1 MTSNEGL
8 TITNNN
14 DESITL
20 SYIDEGYNI
29 YRYVIKNDAFVI
41 NFLNGNTSK
50 MYDMLNKN
58 DDYTVSINVGSVDIE
73 YFKPVCLKYRL
84 LMVNESSNDEKIN
97 MILKQLSLM
106 NETNF
111 LNKISLVDDKLTKL
125 STRIDELE
133 DQLGNGIILPGYN
146 GGIIDV
152 NEEILM
158 LNFYT
163 RSLFESTTDELK
175 LSDTNDVDYRFSGG
189 GRTVI
194 ASHCKNFKFNNFTG
208 TSLKPLRYLQNLKIL
223 MYRNNS
229 VTYSYLNSEA
239 SIPTMKHEELLN
251 ISYLKKLECIR
262 LVYFTELTDLD
273 FLKKCENLK
282 YVHLLNM
289 HKLSNIDGLR
299 SLPMLQNIRI
309 SSCHKIKED
318 FVGNVKIE
326 KV

>member
-133 DQLGNGIILPGYN
+133 DQLGNGIILPGY
-146 GGIIDV
+146 
-152 NEEILM
+152 
-158 LNFYT
+158 
-163 RSLFESTTDELK
+163 
-175 LSDTNDVDYRFSGG
+175 
-189 GRTVI
+189 TV
-194 ASHCKNFKFNNFTG
+194 
-208 TSLKPLRYLQNLKIL
+208 
-223 MYRNNS
+223 
-229 VTYSYLNSEA
+229 V
-239 SIPTMKHEELLN
+239 
-251 ISYLKKLECIR
+251 
-262 LVYFTELTDLD
+262 
-273 FLKKCENLK
+273 
-282 YVHLLNM
+282 
-289 HKLSNIDGLR
+289 
-299 SLPMLQNIRI
+299 
-309 SSCHKIKED
+309 
-318 FVGNVKIE
+318 
-326 KV
+326 